1 MLDAELNYLSNGVG
15 FKGGHQAKRGSLV
28 SDTRFLSCDGKL
40 KRKIKKYEG
49 KKTFVNIF
57 LFQLLFSLKLIF
69 FNLNCVFEKK

>member
-49 KKTFVNIF
+49 KKTFVNTFCSNYYFF
-57 LFQLLFSLKLIF
+57 L
-69 FNLNCVFEKK
+69 N